1 MQPDRPGGAVRIN
14 DNERPTREECERD
27 EQNRPKPPEPDPE
40 YLDMLRR
47 SDPWNPENWRR

>member
-1 MQPDRPGGAVRIN
+1 MIN
-14 DNERPTREECERD
+14 DYERPTREECERD
-27 EQNRPKPPEPDPE
+27 EQNRPPMRHDPA